1 MKNKK
6 TLIHLRKLYNHVV
19 YYNKMAPFPVYCTDW
34 VKDIKNEITK
44 MEKEDKIDYDSEPVV
59 ACKYCKSLHIR
70 TDEDMNDICFRC
82 GSTNELTEF
91 KNINEY
97 NKFIHDNT

>member
-70 TDEDMNDICFRC
+70 TDEDMN
-82 GSTNELTEF
+82 TNN
-91 KNINEY
+91 NINNNHKYIESY
-97 NKFIHDNT
+97 VFINKF